1 MTSLKLFFLIKIS
14 YNYLLHIFQVEAFH
28 STKLA
33 FPSVRIRVS
42 IPLDLHVKNPALGG
56 HFTSPWLLRS
66 IHILTIICVGMV
78 DLPEDNR
85 EAAMNAITLPEV
97 SYIFYILSQI

>member
-42 IPLDLHVKNPALGG
+42 IPLDLHVKNLALGL
-56 HFTSPWLLRS
+56 FDQP
-66 IHILTIICVGMV
+66 LTLKV
-78 DLPEDNR
+78 
-85 EAAMNAITLPEV
+85 
-97 SYIFYILSQI
+97 YIYSNYNLCRYGGLA